1 MFFRCVSISINSK
14 FTEKQTDEHM
24 AVCTRTFFC
33 TVQEAQDSHQAS
45 QGTHQD
51 GKDSRD
57 SHCKGQNNN
66 QDGQNSCQHGQ
77 DSQQDGQEGRIFQ
90 GSQAPTKSSGL
101 YEMSAEIDAF
111 LAQIEL

>member
-1 MFFRCVSISINSK
+1 
-14 FTEKQTDEHM
+14 M

-51 GKDSRD
+51 GKDSHKSSQHSHLDGQDSRD

-101 YEMSAEIDAF
+101 YEMSAEIDTF

>member
-1 MFFRCVSISINSK
+1 
-14 FTEKQTDEHM
+14 M

-57 SHCKGQNNN
+57 SHCKGQN
-66 QDGQNSCQHGQ
+66 SCQHGQ
-77 DSQQDGQEGRIFQ
+77 DSQQEGQESRIFQ